1 MNADKLVVEAW
12 MARKLGLSL
21 GWDGGITTSEDRRE
35 RIRAA
40 ILQQQRQGSI
50 AGRQTG
56 QPCETWAQLFQ
67 RVYGQSINP
76 TGKEKTCAE

>member
-1 MNADKLVVEAW
+1 MSADKLVIEIW
-12 MARKLGLSL
+12 MARKLGMPLC
-21 GWDGGITTSEDRRE
+21 WDAGITTNEDRRE

-50 AGRQTG
+50 AGRQAG

>member
-1 MNADKLVVEAW
+1 VNTDRLVIEIW
-12 MARKLGLSL
+12 MARKLGMPL

-35 RIRAA
+35 RIRAE
-40 ILQQQRQGSI
+40 ILKQQRQGSI
-50 AGRQTG
+50 AGRQAG
-56 QPCETWAQLFQ
+56 QPCETWAQLFL